1 MKGDIFF
8 GLEKKKTFGYFHA
21 SYIIFEESD
30 VKGKQDLHFGE
41 LAVDFANAPTPEQA
55 GAVFIR
61 GAAKAFGYGPEF
73 LDKAL
78 EIYPTLKSFEASL
91 AEGNR
96 ELVELLLE
104 ERRLLSA
111 INNLPCNISLASY
124 DYDNERV
131 LTFKIQPLEPKWDNE
146 NPYEE
151 DLFQV
156 AVDAGGMAWLETVSE
171 MFDDRAP
178 LSADMDEVKE
188 QLLAC
193 MKEYIEL
200 GDRIL
205 AIRRAIPAEK
215 MHEAQKMAA
224 YHSRIQAEQEV
235 LAELQERW
243 KMILGEIR
251 EANDLARNHTLLD
264 LLLVYNMVNRRELA
278 VSAEGALY
286 EKPLF
291 EESYFT
297 ERAGLADEYY
307 HNVLVFAL
315 MEFLKTPGNRE
326 KLRKCPSCSAFF
338 VAVPR
343 QAAGKRCS
351 QCRESR
357 PA

>member
-1 MKGDIFF
+1 MKDK
-8 GLEKKKTFGYFHA
+8 L
-21 SYIIFEESD
+21 D
-30 VKGKQDLHFGE
+30 QHFGK
-41 LAVDFANAPTPEQA
+41 LVVDFANAPSPEEA
-55 GAVFIR
+55 GNEFIR
-61 GAAKAFGYGPEF
+61 GAAKAFGFGPGF
-73 LDKAL
+73 LDRAL
-78 EIYPTLKSFEASL
+78 GWYPTRKLFEDSL
-91 AEGNR
+91 SPGNR
-96 ELVELLLE
+96 ELVEHLLE

-124 DYDNERV
+124 DYDGTRALN
-131 LTFKIQPLEPKWDNE
+131 FKIQPLEPKWDNE

-151 DLFQV
+151 DLFLV
-156 AVDAGGMAWLETVSE
+156 PVGAEGMEWLEMVSE

-178 LSADMDEVKE
+178 LSTDMDEVKE

-205 AIRRAIPAEK
+205 AIRRAISAEG

-224 YHSRIQAEQEV
+224 FSSRIRAEQEI

-243 KMILGEIR
+243 RMILGEIV
-251 EANDLARNHTLLD
+251 EAKDLPRNPALID

-278 VSAEGALY
+278 VSDEGVLY

-307 HNVLVFAL
+307 HNVLVYAIV
-315 MEFLKTPGNRE
+315 EFLKAPGNRE

-338 VAVPR
+338 ISAPR
-343 QAAGKRCS
+343 QSAGKRCGN
-351 QCRESR
+351 CRR
-357 PA
+357 PRPH

>member
-1 MKGDIFF
+1 MK
-8 GLEKKKTFGYFHA
+8 E
-21 SYIIFEESD
+21 
-30 VKGKQDLHFGE
+30 KQDLHFGKLVVE
-41 LAVDFANAPTPEQA
+41 FANAPTPEEA
-55 GAVFIR
+55 GTAFIR
-61 GAAKAFGYGPEF
+61 GAAKAFGFGPGF
-73 LDKAL
+73 LVQAL
-78 EIYPTLKSFEASL
+78 GGYPTRKLFEDTLST
-91 AEGNR
+91 GNR
-96 ELVELLLE
+96 ELVQHLLE
-104 ERRLLSA
+104 ERRLLST

-124 DYDNERV
+124 DYDGERT

-151 DLFQV
+151 DLFLV
-156 AVDAGGMAWLETVSE
+156 PVGAGGMAWLEAVSE

-178 LSADMDEVKE
+178 LSTDMDEVKE
-188 QLLAC
+188 QILAC
-193 MKEYIEL
+193 MKEVVEL

-205 AIRRAIPAEK
+205 AIRRAIPAER

-224 YHSRIQAEQEV
+224 YYSRIQAEQEV

-243 KMILGEIR
+243 KMILGEIM
-251 EANDLARNHTLLD
+251 EAKDLPGNQTLLD

-278 VSAEGALY
+278 VSDEGALY

-307 HNVLVFAL
+307 HNVLVYAFIG
-315 MEFLKTPGNRE
+315 FLKTPGNRK
-326 KLRKCPSCSAFF
+326 KLGKCPSCSIFF
-338 VAVPR
+338 IAGPR

-351 QCRESR
+351 QCRDPR

>member
-1 MKGDIFF
+1 M
-8 GLEKKKTFGYFHA
+8 
-21 SYIIFEESD
+21 
-30 VKGKQDLHFGE
+30 KGKQDLQFGRLVVE
-41 LAVDFANAPTPEQA
+41 FANAPTPEEA
-55 GAVFIR
+55 GTAFIR
-61 GAAKAFGYGPEF
+61 GAAKAFGFGPGF
-73 LDKAL
+73 LDQAL
-78 EIYPTLKSFEASL
+78 GGYPTRKLFEDTLST
-91 AEGNR
+91 GNR
-96 ELVELLLE
+96 ELVQHLLE
-104 ERRLLSA
+104 ERRLLST

-124 DYDNERV
+124 DYDGGRT

-151 DLFQV
+151 DLFRV
-156 AVDAGGMAWLETVSE
+156 VVGAEEMEWLEAVSE

-178 LSADMDEVKE
+178 LSTDMDEVKA

-193 MKEYIEL
+193 MKEVVEL

-224 YHSRIQAEQEV
+224 YYSRIQAEQDV

-243 KMILGEIR
+243 KMILGEIV
-251 EANDLARNHTLLD
+251 EAKDLPGNQTLLD
-264 LLLVYNMVNRRELA
+264 LLLVYNMVNKRELA
-278 VSAEGALY
+278 VSDEGALY

-291 EESYFT
+291 EESYFI

-307 HNVLVFAL
+307 HNVLVYAFIG
-315 MEFLKTPGNRE
+315 FLKTPGNRK
-326 KLRKCPSCSAFF
+326 KLGKCPSCSIFF
-338 VAVPR
+338 IAGSR

-351 QCRESR
+351 QCRDPR